1 MPCERSGFTFPILV
15 RTVLIYLILVFSIRL
30 TGKRQV
36 GEMQLSE
43 LITAFLI
50 SEVAAAPLSD
60 TDIPLVYAVLPIL
73 ILTCLEIVIS
83 FATTKSP
90 LLKRFFEPPPTV
102 LIAGGK
108 LNQHAMKKQRIT
120 LDEMISAL
128 RLKDVA
134 DLSSLDFCF
143 LEHNGQLSSFTAEDH
158 LTLPVVVDG
167 EVHPHFL
174 SILGRDEGWLR
185 ARLATD
191 KRKQETL
198 FLMMTDGNTVHYIE
212 KEKTP

>member
-1 MPCERSGFTFPILV
+1 MFPILI
-15 RTVLIYLILVFSIRL
+15 RTLIVYLVLVLSIRL

-60 TDIPLVYAVLPIL
+60 IDIPLLYAILPIL
-73 ILTCLEIVIS
+73 ILACLEIVIS

-90 LLKRFFEPPPTV
+90 AFQRLFEPPPTV
-102 LIAGGK
+102 LIAQGK

-120 LDEMISAL
+120 LDEMLSAL
-128 RLKDVA
+128 RLKEVA
-134 DLSSLDFCF
+134 DIAQIEYCF
-143 LEHNGQLSSFTAEDH
+143 LEHNGQLSSFTAEDR

-167 EVHPHFL
+167 KVHRHFL
-174 SILGRDEGWLR
+174 DILGKDELWLN
-185 ARLATD
+185 ARLTAD
-191 KRKQETL
+191 KRKAERL
-198 FLMMTDGNTVHYIE
+198 FLMTTDGKTAYYIE
-212 KEKTP
+212 KTKED

>member
-1 MPCERSGFTFPILV
+1 MFPILI

-73 ILTCLEIVIS
+73 ILTCLEIIIS

-102 LIAGGK
+102 LIAKGK
-108 LNQHAMKKQRIT
+108 LNQHAMRKQRIT

-128 RLKDVA
+128 RLKEVA
-134 DLSSLDFCF
+134 DLSKIRYCF
-143 LEHNGQLSSFTAEDH
+143 LEHNGQLSSFTAEDG
-158 LTLPVVVDG
+158 LFLPVVVDG
-167 EVHPHFL
+167 EVHSHFL
-174 SILGRDEGWLR
+174 SILGRDEGWLK
-185 ARLATD
+185 ARLASD
-191 KRKQETL
+191 KRNRRAL
-198 FLMMTDGNTVHYIE
+198 FLMITDGNTVHYIE
-212 KEKTP
+212 KEKGT

>member
-1 MPCERSGFTFPILV
+1 
-15 RTVLIYLILVFSIRL
+15 
-30 TGKRQV
+30 
-36 GEMQLSE
+36 MQLSE

-83 FATTKSP
+83 FATTKLP

-102 LIAGGK
+102 LIAKGK

-128 RLKDVA
+128 RLKEMA
-134 DLSSLDFCF
+134 DLSQVDFCF
-143 LEHNGQLSSFTAEDH
+143 LEHNGQISAFTAEDG

-185 ARLATD
+185 ARLAAD
-191 KRKQETL
+191 KRKQDAL
-198 FLMMTDGNTVHYIE
+198 FLMITDGNAVHYIE
-212 KEKTP
+212 KEKTS